1 MSNPYNIA
9 EAVKESDLVIGAVL
23 IPGAKAPK
31 LVTEEMIQSMEPGSV
46 VVDIAIDQG
55 GIFETTDRITT
66 HDNPTYENMALF
78 IMQLLICQVQ
88 FHVRQLALTN
98 VTVPYA
104 VQIANKGYKE
114 ACLGNTALLKGIN
127 TLDGYVTFEAVAEA
141 HGLQYADAKEL
152 LEKLLLYHNRNTFE
166 TFLFVRRVFLYGEIT
181 CE

>member
-23 IPGAKAPK
+23 IPAKAPK

-66 HDNPTYENMALF
+66 HDNPTYENTALF
-78 IMQLLICQVQ
+78 IMQLQTCGAVP
-88 FHVRQLALTN
+88 RTSTLALTN

-104 VQIANKGYKE
+104 VQIANKGYKD
-114 ACLGNTALLKGIN
+114 ACLGNTALLKVL
-127 TLDGYVTFEAVAEA
+127 T
-141 HGLQYADAKEL
+141 H
-152 LEKLLLYHNRNTFE
+152 
-166 TFLFVRRVFLYGEIT
+166 
-181 CE
+181 